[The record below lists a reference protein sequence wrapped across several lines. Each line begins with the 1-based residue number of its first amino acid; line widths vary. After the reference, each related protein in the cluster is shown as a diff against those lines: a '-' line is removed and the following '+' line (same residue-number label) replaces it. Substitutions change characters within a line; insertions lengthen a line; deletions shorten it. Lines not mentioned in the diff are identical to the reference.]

1 MHATLCDFV
10 LDIAQN
16 SHEAGAARIRIDF
29 DETEDELS
37 VTVEDDGSGMTEE
50 ELARAL
56 DPFYTDGRKHARRR
70 VGLGIPF
77 LVQALEMT
85 GGRRELASEKGK
97 GTRFSFA
104 FRLDHVDTPP
114 LGDPAALFLA
124 ALTMDGDYEL
134 EIRRTRAVRAG
145 GGTEPLDYR
154 LSRSELREAAGGLN
168 DARAITLVRAFLLSQ
183 EGRDAG
189 GPDTATTKD

>member
-1 MHATLCDFV
+1 VHATLCDFV

-16 SHEAGAARIRIDF
+16 SHEAGASHIKIDF
-29 DETEDELS
+29 IETERELS
-37 VTVEDDGSGMTEE
+37 VSVADDGSGMTEG
-50 ELARAL
+50 ELEKAL
-56 DPFYTDGRKHARRR
+56 DPFCSDGRKHAARR

-77 LVQALEMT
+77 LIQTLEMT

-97 GTRFSFA
+97 GTRFAFA
-104 FRLDHVDTPP
+104 FDLGHVDTPP

-134 EIRRTRAVRAG
+134 EIHRAREPAPGKAG
-145 GGTEPLDYR
+145 GGEPLDYR

-168 DARAITLVRAFLLSQ
+168 DAAAIALVRAFLRSQ
-183 EGRDAG
+183 EGARA
-189 GPDTATTKD
+189 